1 MKEQTCCCPH
11 FPPAQQT
18 QNCMCWVV
26 VGSFWYA
33 AAEEPEAFLSPHS
46 LLQYHCQNKW
56 TFGDALFLLWHLTTI
71 TCIYQALF
79 CCLLSHIHLQFALPQ
94 SLTANLLRKC
104 IPWAALPRGHWKQC
118 LWLLAS
124 FLHYLSFTHP
134 TTFHLIWSTCR
145 HSLFGDLA
153 CWITSNAHSLSL
165 FT

>member
-18 QNCMCWVV
+18 QNCMCWV

-104 IPWAALPRGHWKQC
+104 IPSGLPCQRDTGNSAYDCWLHSCIIWASH
-118 LWLLAS
+118 
-124 FLHYLSFTHP
+124 
-134 TTFHLIWSTCR
+134 IWQ
-145 HSLFGDLA
+145 
-153 CWITSNAHSLSL
+153 L
-165 FT
+165 FTSFGAHADIHYSGTWLAELLPMHIA